1 VLDRVLEGEDTTL
14 GLRFVTDVGV
24 LLVHAD
30 HDTGVRGAWGGP
42 RDGGEDS
49 TGSVVA
55 GEASLA
61 HAGAVADYECLYV
74 FIISHGKRLWK
85 D

>member
-30 HDTGVRGAWGGP
+30 HDTGVLGAAH
-42 RDGGEDS
+42 DGGEDS

-61 HAGAVADYECLYV
+61 HAGAVVDYECLYV